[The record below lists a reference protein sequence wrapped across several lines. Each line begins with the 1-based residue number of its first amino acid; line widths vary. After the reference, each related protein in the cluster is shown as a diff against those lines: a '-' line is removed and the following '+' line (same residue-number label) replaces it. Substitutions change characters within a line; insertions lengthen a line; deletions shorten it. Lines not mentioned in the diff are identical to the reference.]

1 MTRITCRL
9 QLEPKA
15 LANLERNVEHECRR
29 RYLKKCSKTHGYIL
43 DVANVELLEA
53 VVASS
58 NSSIECD
65 VAFDARCLYPRVGK
79 LFRGVACLVFELG
92 VLLEISGVMKVLV
105 PHQDGHFVEGGK
117 LVPYDFDA
125 ENHVFLSRDGS
136 KRIAM
141 HASHGV
147 KICGMAFNTET
158 KSFNCY
164 GELS

>member
-1 MTRITCRL
+1 
-9 QLEPKA
+9 
-15 LANLERNVEHECRR
+15 
-29 RYLKKCSKTHGYIL
+29 LKKCSKTHGYIL

-65 VAFDARCLYPRVGK
+65 VAFDAMCLYPRVGK

-92 VLLEISGVMKVLV
+92 VLLEISGVMKVFV
-105 PHQDGHFVEGGK
+105 PYENGHFVEGGNH
-117 LVPYDFDA
+117 VAYDFDA
-125 ENHVFLSRDGS
+125 ENQLFLSRDGA

-147 KICGMAFNTET
+147 KISGMAFNTET

-164 GELS
+164 GELA